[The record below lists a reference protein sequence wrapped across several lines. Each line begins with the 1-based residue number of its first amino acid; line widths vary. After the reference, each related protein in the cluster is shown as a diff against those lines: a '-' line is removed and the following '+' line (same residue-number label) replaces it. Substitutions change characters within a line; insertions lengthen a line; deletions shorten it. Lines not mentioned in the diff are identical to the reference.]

1 MAKLNKKSLLTSIYN
16 NRLLVVIFVII
27 AILRLW
33 KVPNFFIY
41 TFSEEW
47 QGTLAWEIVKDF
59 HLIWIGVSQANIHF
73 YLGSGF
79 IYFNYLL
86 LMLGHG
92 SLETLAY
99 TSAFLGLITVG
110 CLYYVSKELFSKRV
124 AVFASIFYGCSTLI
138 NYYDRRFW
146 NPSFIPVI
154 TILFVYSLI
163 KSSKD
168 TRWFILTAALIASAF
183 HLHLLLL
190 LYVAPTLYSVI
201 KNIRKIRLTT
211 WVTAIAVYLV
221 IISPLIV
228 FDLVHNFDNFLVP
241 YHLLFGGGGKK
252 ELYAISFSNI
262 LAHWHTF
269 LNMMGRVWFL
279 KLNTNLQTIALETET
294 TSIPGNI
301 LLSIGSMFALVWFFL
316 KNRKPGYGY
325 FLFPL
330 IVYPLIFFIYPSYN
344 PEYYL
349 MSFITLLAIAIGYWL
364 SSLPKIISYTM
375 VILFVIINI
384 FTVFTTTDDFGLTM
398 RRELVEKTM
407 PMLKDQSFY
416 LETTGPRE
424 SPEYT
429 YAGWRTL
436 YKLYGQTPSQSSID
450 PVLGWIYP
458 DEISK
463 SKPTLKLVVVQDMV
477 PTFKTTPL
485 YEFHSGLYGAYIFK
499 NE

>member
-1 MAKLNKKSLLTSIYN
+1 MAKVTKQSILTSIYN
-16 NRLLVVIFVII
+16 NRLLVVIFIII
-27 AILRLW
+27 AVLRLW

-59 HLIWIGVSQANIHF
+59 HLIWIGVSQANIHY

-86 LMLGHG
+86 LMLGNG

-99 TSAFLGLITVG
+99 ASAFLGLITVG

-163 KSSKD
+163 KSGKD
-168 TRWFILTAALIASAF
+168 TRWLILTSILIAAAF

-190 LYVAPTLYSVI
+190 LYVIPTLYSVI

-211 WVTAIAVYLV
+211 WIAMVAVYLA
-221 IISPLIV
+221 ITSPLIV
-228 FDLVHNFDNFLVP
+228 FDLVHNYDNFLVP
-241 YHLLFGGGGKK
+241 FRLLFGGGSD
-252 ELYAISFSNI
+252 ELYAFSISNVLS
-262 LAHWHTF
+262 HWHTF
-269 LNMMGRVWFL
+269 LSMMGRVWFL

-294 TSIPGNI
+294 TFISGNL
-301 LLSIGSMFALVWFFL
+301 LLSLVSFFALGWFFL
-316 KNRKPGYGY
+316 KNRKTGYGY
-325 FLFPL
+325 LLFPL
-330 IVYPLIFFIYPSYN
+330 IGYPLVFLVYPSYN

-349 MSFITLLAIAIGYWL
+349 MSFITILAMVIGYWL
-364 SSLPKIISYTM
+364 SSLPKVVSYTIT
-375 VILFVIINI
+375 ILFVFINI
-384 FTVFTTTDDFGLTM
+384 LTVFTTTDDYGLTM
-398 RRELVEKTM
+398 RRNLVEKTM
-407 PMLKDQSFY
+407 PVLKDHSFF
-416 LETTGPRE
+416 LETTGPRD

-463 SKPTLKLVVVQDMV
+463 SEPSLKLVVVQDMV
-477 PTFKTTPL
+477 PTFSTKPVH
-485 YEFHSGLYGAYIFK
+485 EFHSGVYRAYIFK